1 MSDPLLLPPP
11 QSPSPASDE
20 SLHTQIRPAGPAL
33 WPLLLLIPLV
43 TRGIKS
49 GGIYETTDDAIE
61 EREPLIRFPK
71 IFKTNDFLDILGA
84 IEPHFNGYRQEFV
97 NALMGVMDVHSSV
110 KSLRQ
115 HWGGQVRSEAQAQ
128 TQTRTGPD
136 PISIFRSLV
145 PYMTDD
151 IRTPTERYINIIGSA
166 QGLMRQWRN
175 AGGLF
180 PGTQS
185 GDGVNPIMQILSTLV
200 PGSEGIAQAMNL
212 YQSMHTPGQG
222 QTNAPGHDEGTLRNE
237 KRDTRGSLARL
248 MELAKDMGGGRG
260 PSPGPADLGSLLSRL
275 KTT

>member
-1 MSDPLLLPPP
+1 MSDPILLPMSIPEP
-11 QSPSPASDE
+11 SDE
-20 SLHTQIRPAGPAL
+20 SLHTKRSPYQMTL
-33 WPLLLLIPLV
+33 WPLLLLIPLLL
-43 TRGIKS
+43 RGTS
-49 GGIYETTDDAIE
+49 RDGIYTADTVNAE
-61 EREPLIRFPK
+61 ERRSFHIPR

-97 NALMGVMDVHSSV
+97 NALMGIMDVRSSV
-110 KSLRQ
+110 KSLQ
-115 HWGGQVRSEAQAQ
+115 QNWGAHGQDTVQ

-180 PGTQS
+180 PNAQS
-185 GDGVNPIMQILSTLV
+185 GDGVNPLMQILSTLV
-200 PGSEGIAQAMNL
+200 PGAEGIAQAMNM
-212 YQSMHTPGQG
+212 YQSMHTSEPSQ
-222 QTNAPGHDEGTLRNE
+222 NDAPGHDEGTLRKE
-237 KRDTRGSLARL
+237 KRDTRGSLVRL
-248 MELAKDMGGGRG
+248 MELAKEMGGGRG
-260 PSPGPADLGSLLSRL
+260 NSPGPADLASLLSRL